1 MTKSIEDYLKG
12 IYSLKESK
20 NLSNKSLAEYL
31 RVSPASVS
39 EMMKKLV
46 KEGYITGKNKDVILT
61 EKGNKLALE
70 IIRKHRIWEVFL
82 VQVLH
87 FKRDEM
93 HEEAEKLEH
102 ATSIKLLK
110 KLEKFLGY
118 PKKCPHGR
126 PIIYEYGYLNLENI
140 EKLSDL
146 EENDKI
152 VIFKIAPEKELE
164 NYLNTLNIHTEN
176 SYEIK
181 KIDPFNG
188 PIYLENDSKEV
199 VVVALEAAKLIEVYK
214 IRTE

>member
-1 MTKSIEDYLKG
+1 MNTSSVNKEIRELKSKMY
-12 IYSLKESK
+12 
-20 NLSNKSLAEYL
+20 A
-31 RVSPASVS
+31 
-39 EMMKKLV
+39 
-46 KEGYITGKNKDVILT
+46 YIDDK
-61 EKGNKLALE
+61 
-70 IIRKHRIWEVFL
+70 
-82 VQVLH
+82 QY
-87 FKRDEM
+87 
-93 HEEAEKLEH
+93 EEAEKLEH

-126 PIIYEYGYLNLENI
+126 PIIYEDGYLNLENI